1 MGACFLYGNIS
12 QVTPGNVDRLNFH
25 VYGGENAPNNPKW
38 NDIWVKTSLAIPGT
52 SVFFNEYIST
62 FWLGVSNGGLYIT
75 MVASN
80 SGLTSSTGMN
90 CVIPGSSGNLAEFN
104 VNLLDCQQ
112 MVNGAWVRR
121 DAYIYHNGWVQ
132 FSSAW
137 DGHLFNYGDTYSSV
151 TGGWVARDIAH
162 TTDQYGPYNAAP
174 SVQAQSNGGVKVYMS
189 NTGKSGIWTTA
200 NKVSL
205 AGFNTLTFNGN
216 LYDSH
221 GWNRAQLDVWSDFG
235 TYSSENVVARLN
247 ATYNAGTY
255 TLDISS
261 LTGSYY
267 IGVRTDFDGYAIV
280 NEIKLS

>member
-12 QVTPGNVDRLNFH
+12 QVTSGDDGFKARIFDGTSP
-25 VYGGENAPNNPKW
+25 PSSPKD
-38 NDIWVKTSLAIPGT
+38 NDIWINTSIAINGWELSDKALPIGWAMGTGFVYIKGDFGGSYDYRNTTGLNLAIPG
-52 SVFFNEYIST
+52 NH
-62 FWLGVSNGGLYIT
+62 NGTVY
-75 MVASN
+75 AR
-80 SGLTSSTGMN
+80 LTSCVQYNGSTWEN
-90 CVIPGSSGNLAEFN
+90 KDAWIWHGS
-104 VNLLDCQQ
+104 Q
-112 MVNGAWVRR
+112 W
-121 DAYIYHNGWVQ
+121 YQ

-137 DGHLFNYGDTYSSV
+137 DGHLFNYGDTYSSI

-205 AGFNTLTFNGN
+205 AGFSTLTFNGN

-221 GWNRAQLDVWSDFG
+221 GWNRAQLDIWSDFG

>member
-1 MGACFLYGNIS
+1 MGETFICRRGVIVNDSGFKARIFYA
-12 QVTPGNVDRLNFH
+12 T
-25 VYGGENAPNNPKW
+25 NPPSNPQE
-38 NDIWVKTSLAIPGT
+38 NDISIHTSVPINGWELSDKTLPIGWAMGTGFVYIKGDFGGSYDYRNTTGLNLAIPG
-52 SVFFNEYIST
+52 NH
-62 FWLGVSNGGLYIT
+62 NGTVY
-75 MVASN
+75 AR
-80 SGLTSSTGMN
+80 LTSCIQYNGSTWEKKD
-90 CVIPGSSGNLAEFN
+90 S
-104 VNLLDCQQ
+104 
-112 MVNGAWVRR
+112 W
-121 DAYIYHNGWVQ
+121 IYHGGTWHQ

-137 DGHLFNYGDTYSSV
+137 DGHLFYYGDTYSAI

-174 SVQAQSNGGVKVYMS
+174 SIQTQSNGGVKVYMS
-189 NTGKSGIWTTA
+189 NTDKSGIWTTA
-200 NKVSL
+200 NKISL

-216 LYDSH
+216 LYDPN

>member
-1 MGACFLYGNIS
+1 MGETFICRRGVIS
-12 QVTPGNVDRLNFH
+12 SGEKDRLRLRIF
-25 VYGGENAPNNPKW
+25 GGTSVPSSPQE
-38 NDIWVKTSLAIPGT
+38 NDIWVQTDVAISGWEFSETKNPTWAMGAGFVYFTST
-52 SVFFNEYIST
+52 Y
-62 FWLGVSNGGLYIT
+62 
-75 MVASN
+75 
-80 SGLTSSTGMN
+80 SGAYAARDSTGLN
-90 CVIPGSSGNLAEFN
+90 FLNQNTIYTKLLGCYQYNGSSWSKK
-104 VNLLDCQQ
+104 D
-112 MVNGAWVRR
+112 AW
-121 DAYIYHNGWVQ
+121 IYHGSQWYQ

-137 DGHLFNYGDTYSSV
+137 DGHLFNYGNTYSSI
-151 TGGWVARDIAH
+151 TGGWVTRNIAH

-174 SVQAQSNGGVKVYMS
+174 SVQTQSNGGVKVYMS

-216 LYDSH
+216 LDDPH
-221 GWNRAQLDVWSDFG
+221 GWNRAQLDIWSAFG